1 MVTLTQADYR
11 DRVYGAWLG
20 KLMGAAL
27 GRPVDGQ
34 RHVQETAGYPDK
46 LSEISVVESEGLDFQ
61 AAWLRALQ
69 IAGPKVT
76 DDDLIGSWLRHL
88 AHSQGEYACAR
99 ANFRRGVNPPVS
111 GPFDNPY
118 RQSLGALARA
128 DLWGLLTPGDP
139 EQAAWFARRDA
150 MLDHAG
156 AGVESAIW
164 LAGMVSGA
172 FVEREVGR
180 LVEMALGLIPE
191 EGRVARAVRDVMRWH
206 GEHAHWGRTREML
219 LRSYSSEDVRDSVVA
234 SGLVALALLQG
245 RGDFA
250 RTVLSA
256 ASCGWSAA
264 TTAGA
269 AGAVVGVLLGEGGL
283 PEDWRGNARFEPRLS
298 GKVVGLPPR
307 LSSYWAVEQVC
318 EVGRMV
324 VRSECGGRVQFAAE
338 APEGDPKLET
348 PDASNLLRQLAIG
361 PYVASH
367 RRGPLRIQVDY
378 DGRPTIGYDV
388 ARRLTVALSNT
399 ANRTIEVQA
408 RMVAPAGFVVTAASE
423 SVTLTEGTMVSFV
436 LTLTAPRGIAYIA
449 PSNPCTLFLSVDD
462 GSEFTVPVTL
472 VGESLWY
479 ASGPHGS
486 FDEGH
491 APERPALLSGE
502 GSLGSEGWRPLSVA
516 EPMVNVVAGLEGEQ
530 GVYYLATDVLM
541 AVATRARLRIACNDG
556 VKAWLNGGD
565 AWYQHEHRP
574 ASALSADEFDV
585 ELREG
590 WNRLVI
596 KMAQCTPRRYLAVA
610 FLDLE
615 GQVLLEAAN
624 TEGPGVQ

>member
-11 DRVYGAWLG
+11 DRVYGGWVG
-20 KLMGAAL
+20 KLIGVAV

-34 RHVQETAGYPDK
+34 RQAQEIAGYPDK
-46 LSEISVVESEGLDFQ
+46 LSGISVVATEGLDFQ

-76 DDDLIGSWLRHL
+76 DDDLIGSWLRHV

-99 ANFRRGVNPPVS
+99 ASFRRGVNPPVS
-111 GPFDNPY
+111 GAFDNPY

-128 DLWGLLTPGDP
+128 DLWGLMTPGDP

-172 FVEREVGR
+172 FVEREAGR

-191 EGRVARAVRDVMRWH
+191 ESRVARAVRDVMRWH

-245 RGDFA
+245 RGEFA

-256 ASCGWSAA
+256 AGFGWSAA

-269 AGAVVGVLLGEGGL
+269 AGAVVGVMLGEGGL
-283 PEDWRGNARFEPRLS
+283 PEDWRGQARFEARLS

-307 LSSYWAVEQVC
+307 LPSYWMADQIC
-318 EVGRMV
+318 EVGRTV
-324 VRSECGGRVQFAAE
+324 VRSECGGRVQFATE
-338 APEGDPKLET
+338 APEGDPKLEA
-348 PDASNLLRQLAIG
+348 PDAANLLRQLAIG

-388 ARRLTVALSNT
+388 ARRLMVALSNT
-399 ANRTIEVQA
+399 ANRTIEVQT
-408 RMVAPAGFVVTAASE
+408 RLVAPAGFVVTGASE

-436 LTLTAPRGIAYIA
+436 LTLTAPSSIVHIA

-462 GSEFTVPVTL
+462 GSEFTVPLTL

-479 ASGPHGS
+479 ASGPYAS
-486 FDEGH
+486 FEESQ
-491 APERPALLSGE
+491 APEDPALLSGQR
-502 GSLGSEGWRPLSVA
+502 SLGGEGWRPLSVA

-530 GVYYLATDVLM
+530 GVYYLATDVLVAM
-541 AVATRARLRIACNDG
+541 ATPARLRIACNDG
-556 VKAWLNGGD
+556 VKAWLNGGE
-565 AWYQHEHRP
+565 AWHQHEHRP
-574 ASALSADEFDV
+574 ASPLSADEFGV

-596 KMAQCTPRRYLAVA
+596 KMAQCTPRRYLTVT
-610 FLDLE
+610 FLDPE

-624 TEGPGVQ
+624 TEGR

>member
-11 DRVYGAWLG
+11 DRVYGGWVG
-20 KLMGAAL
+20 KLIGVAV

-34 RHVQETAGYPDK
+34 RQAQEIAGYPDK
-46 LSEISVVESEGLDFQ
+46 LSGISVVAAEGLDFQ

-76 DDDLIGSWLRHL
+76 DDDLIGCWLRHV

-111 GPFDNPY
+111 GAFDNPY

-128 DLWGLLTPGDP
+128 DLWGLMTPGDP

-172 FVEREVGR
+172 FVEREAGR

-234 SGLVALALLQG
+234 SGLIALALLQG

-250 RTVLSA
+250 RAVLSA

-269 AGAVVGVLLGEGGL
+269 AGAVVGVMLGEGGL
-283 PEDWRGNARFEPRLS
+283 PEDWRGQARFEARLS

-307 LSSYWAVEQVC
+307 LPSYWMADQIC
-318 EVGRMV
+318 EVGRTV
-324 VRSECGGRVQFAAE
+324 VRSECGGRVQFATE
-338 APEGDPKLET
+338 APEGDPKLEA
-348 PDASNLLRQLAIG
+348 PDAANLLRQLAIG

-388 ARRLTVALSNT
+388 ARRLMVALSNT
-399 ANRTIEVQA
+399 ANRTIEVQT
-408 RMVAPAGFVVTAASE
+408 RLVAPAGFVVTGASE

-436 LTLTAPRGIAYIA
+436 LTLTAPSSIVHIA

-462 GSEFTVPVTL
+462 GSEFTVPLTL

-479 ASGPHGS
+479 ASGPYAS
-486 FDEGH
+486 FEESQ
-491 APERPALLSGE
+491 APEDPALLSGQR
-502 GSLGSEGWRPLSVA
+502 SLGGEGWRPLSVA

-530 GVYYLATDVLM
+530 GVYYLATDVLVAM
-541 AVATRARLRIACNDG
+541 ATPARLRIACNDG
-556 VKAWLNGGD
+556 VRAWLNGGE
-565 AWYQHEHRP
+565 AWHQHEHRP
-574 ASALSADEFDV
+574 ASPLSADEFGV

-590 WNRLVI
+590 WNRLAI
-596 KMAQCTPRRYLAVA
+596 KMAQCTPRRYLTVT
-610 FLDLE
+610 FLDPE

-624 TEGPGVQ
+624 TEGR

>member
-1 MVTLTQADYR
+1 MVTLTQAGYR
-11 DRVYGAWLG
+11 DRVYGGWLG
-20 KLMGAAL
+20 KLIGAAV

-34 RHVQETAGYPDK
+34 RQVQEITGYPDK
-46 LSEISVVESEGLDFQ
+46 LLELSAVASEGLDFQ

-69 IAGPKVT
+69 VVGPKVT
-76 DDDLIGSWLRHL
+76 DDDLIGSWLRHVV
-88 AHSQGEYACAR
+88 HSQGEYACAR

-111 GPFDNPY
+111 GVFDNPY
-118 RQSLGALARA
+118 RESLGALARA
-128 DLWGLLTPGDP
+128 DLWGMLTPGDP
-139 EQAAWFARRDA
+139 EQAAWFTRRDA

-156 AGVESAIW
+156 PGVESAIW
-164 LAGMVSGA
+164 LAGTVSGA
-172 FVEREVGR
+172 FVEREAAR
-180 LVEMALGLIPE
+180 LIEMALTLIPE
-191 EGRVARAVRDVMRWH
+191 DGRVARAVRDVMRWH

-250 RTVLSA
+250 RTVVSA

-269 AGAVVGVLLGEGGL
+269 AGAVIGVTLGEGGL
-283 PEDWRGNARFEPRLS
+283 PADWRGNARFEPRLS
-298 GKVVGLPPR
+298 GKVVGLPSR
-307 LSSYWAVEQVC
+307 LPSYWMAEQIC

-338 APEGDPKLET
+338 APEGDPKLEA

-361 PYVASH
+361 PYVTSH

-399 ANRTIEVQA
+399 ANRTLEVQT
-408 RMVAPAGFVVTAASE
+408 RLVAPVGFVVTGASE

-436 LTLTAPRGIAYIA
+436 LTLTAPSGIAHIA

-462 GSEFTVPVTL
+462 GSEFTVPLTL

-479 ASGPHGS
+479 ASGPYGS
-486 FDEGH
+486 FDDGH
-491 APERPALLSGE
+491 APEEPATLSGE
-502 GSLGSEGWRPLSVA
+502 GDLGGEGWRRLSVA

-530 GVYYLATDVLM
+530 GVYYLATDVLVAM
-541 AVATRARLRIACNDG
+541 ATRARLRIACNDG
-556 VKAWLNGGD
+556 VKAWLNGGE
-565 AWYQHEHRP
+565 AWHQHEHRP

-596 KMAQCTPRRYLAVA
+596 KMAQCTPRRHLAVT

-624 TEGPGVQ
+624 AEGR